1 MIQYWK
7 GLVQCSLIKLL
18 THKNRFNLTK
28 PQRKKTLRIQ
38 LSENCFLERI
48 PPSRYQ
54 TGNWGFER
62 KLRDRKENRAGR
74 RRGVNPWLSR
84 ASLTPGRT
92 KRPISPFS
100 PFLTFSSFQRDFF
113 SVFFVLFC
121 KKWEVGTTSL
131 KRHTIGATTHSN
143 SRLQETKGEM
153 WAALSAPELKNH
165 KLPRKIPSVQRRPAI
180 FYAKNTSSDPGKCR

>member
-28 PQRKKTLRIQ
+28 PQRKKIAQ
-38 LSENCFLERI
+38 NSIVWKIVFLERI

-113 SVFFVLFC
+113 SVFLYCFVKNERWAPLH
-121 KKWEVGTTSL
+121 WRGTQLGPQLTL
-131 KRHTIGATTHSN
+131 THDFKR
-143 SRLQETKGEM
+143 QK
-153 WAALSAPELKNH
+153 
-165 KLPRKIPSVQRRPAI
+165 
-180 FYAKNTSSDPGKCR
+180 GKCERL